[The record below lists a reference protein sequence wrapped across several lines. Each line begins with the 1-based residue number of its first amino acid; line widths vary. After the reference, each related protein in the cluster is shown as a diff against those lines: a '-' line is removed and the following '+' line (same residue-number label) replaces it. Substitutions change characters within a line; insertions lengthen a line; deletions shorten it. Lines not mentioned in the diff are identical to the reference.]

1 MPDTLAEIEARAA
14 ASAEVTRAEKRAA
27 IVAALEAC
35 GGNRTRA
42 AEMLRYHNAAKLR
55 RAAARVGLDLATI
68 PAPTPQEYGGLRRG
82 KPAQEGVSGNRQAP
96 PKKKRHGR

>member
-1 MPDTLAEIEARAA
+1 MTAPSPLDEIEARA
-14 ASAEVTRAEKRAA
+14 RAEKRAA
-27 IVAALEAC
+27 IVAALAAS

-42 AEMLRYHNAAKLR
+42 AEALGYHNAAKLR

-68 PAPTPQEYGGLRRG
+68 PAPTPREYGGLRRE

-96 PKKKRHGR
+96 QKKK